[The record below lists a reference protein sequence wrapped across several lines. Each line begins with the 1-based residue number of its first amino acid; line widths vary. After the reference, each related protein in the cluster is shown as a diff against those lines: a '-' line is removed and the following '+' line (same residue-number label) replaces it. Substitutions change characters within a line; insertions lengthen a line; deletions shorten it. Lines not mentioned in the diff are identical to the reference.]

1 MEDGEGNGNVNLF
14 SEDEA
19 GESDVEGGGVRRR
32 GGLEDEAEEAEL
44 DELEEDIAMAERVS
58 ELDGDTSRIE
68 ANQVRTSAS
77 QPNAQNFSA
86 NFPRLGHLSTLI
98 RNLIGLHTYRR
109 SWSAH

>member
-14 SEDEA
+14 SEDED
-19 GESDVEGGGVRRR
+19 GDSDVEGGGVRGR

-68 ANQVRTSAS
+68 ANQVRSSAS
-77 QPNAQNFSA
+77 QPNSPNSYANFS
-86 NFPRLGHLSTLI
+86 RLGYST
-98 RNLIGLHTYRR
+98 H
-109 SWSAH
+109 